1 MAAPA
6 TVSPPYGT
14 KEEKLENNEDW
25 TNLHD
30 IHFTPHRPT
39 MLEEADM
46 IVCSLRNTS
55 GLCLLEKLVSGSLV
69 AVIGDVEERLQN
81 AFSKT
86 AARAN

>member
-14 KEEKLENNEDW
+14 KQEKLKNSEDW

-30 IHFTPHRPT
+30 IHLNPPAT

-46 IVCSLRNTS
+46 NVCSLMNTYIVR
-55 GLCLLEKLVSGSLV
+55 LFDQLVSVSLV
-69 AVIGDVEERLQN
+69 AVIGDVEERLQKRL
-81 AFSKT
+81 SKT